1 MKKENNEAVRRL
13 YANAIALMDGEEDG
27 SRSFVDLLKE
37 MLDAPGAFEHIL
49 EAHVRPTMAQLR
61 GQIMEKK
68 VKTAFDFVGEEEGIV
83 SMIRDAVLENA
94 WNICLFLAEEK
105 DQELVIFSEFRNG
118 IYGKGYRNGESWDRP
133 RQTHDGFLTV
143 LEREGGGIR
152 LLTAY
157 PIKDYA
163 DFDSR

>member
-1 MKKENNEAVRRL
+1 MKRENNEAVRRL
-13 YANAIALMDGEEDG
+13 YADAIALMDGEADG

-37 MLDAPGAFEHIL
+37 MLDAPGAFEYIL
-49 EAHVRPTMAQLR
+49 NAHVRPTMSDLR
-61 GQIMEKK
+61 GQILEKK
-68 VKTAFDFVGEEEGIV
+68 VKTAFDFVGQEDSIV

-105 DQELVIFSEFRNG
+105 DQELVIFSEFRDG

-133 RQTHDGFLTV
+133 RQTRDGFLTV
-143 LEREGGGIR
+143 LRRDGNSVR

-157 PIKDYA
+157 PVKDFA
-163 DFDSR
+163 DFEKR